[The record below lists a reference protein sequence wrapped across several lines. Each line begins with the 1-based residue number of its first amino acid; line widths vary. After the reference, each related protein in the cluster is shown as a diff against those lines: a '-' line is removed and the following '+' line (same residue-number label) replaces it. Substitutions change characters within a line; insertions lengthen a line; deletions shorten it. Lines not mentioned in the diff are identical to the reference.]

1 MELSCDERVLKVMNE
16 DIKKPYANSLLS
28 LATGRH
34 ILNGSPLAFGEG
46 NVKGRIKNVLNYKK
60 PRFWVV
66 VFTIIIVT
74 AIGIGLITNPAERKR
89 DLSALKYLAKISYQ
103 RDELLVSI
111 APGKSEGFN
120 VSARAIA
127 EYLDSVNWIGMK
139 MDTPPK
145 LSVAL
150 KIEWSEDQE
159 LILYESEPPLAMV
172 RMGKQQRCYKIDQ
185 NDYETL
191 ISIVETASGP
201 RSDATEKESEPL
213 TKEPLT
219 AKDEYAIAE
228 FTKGDLV
235 KLPDFEYDGN
245 DPVRLSFL

>member
-1 MELSCDERVLKVMNE
+1 
-16 DIKKPYANSLLS
+16 
-28 LATGRH
+28 
-34 ILNGSPLAFGEG
+34 
-46 NVKGRIKNVLNYKK
+46 
-60 PRFWVV
+60 
-66 VFTIIIVT
+66 
-74 AIGIGLITNPAERKR
+74 
-89 DLSALKYLAKISYQ
+89 
-103 RDELLVSI
+103 
-111 APGKSEGFN
+111 
-120 VSARAIA
+120 
-127 EYLDSVNWIGMK
+127 MK